1 MAKHIGIWMDKRIAK
16 IIAGDDG
23 GKLIKTITSEVEEFN
38 PKGGSGSRL
47 KGGPQ
52 DVVQDS
58 KYLERELQQL
68 KAYFDRVA
76 EQLPEFDWLVV
87 FGPSQTPGRFYD
99 RLLQQNKGLD
109 GKTIKVEKADSMTE
123 NQTIAWVRD
132 YFGGALRT

>member
-16 IIAGDDG
+16 IIAVDNG
-23 GKLIKTITSEVEEFN
+23 GKLIATVNSEVEEFN

-68 KAYFDRVA
+68 KAYFKEVVA
-76 EQLPEFDWLVV
+76 KLPKFDSLVV
-87 FGPSQTPGRFYD
+87 FGPSQTPKRFAD
-99 RLLQQNKGLD
+99 HLRKDHKELKGKIV
-109 GKTIKVEKADSMTE
+109 GVEKTDSMTD
-123 NQTIAWVRD
+123 NQTVAWARD
-132 YFGGALRT
+132 YFEGALRT

>member
-16 IIAGDDG
+16 IIAVDNG
-23 GKLIKTITSEVEEFN
+23 GKLIKTVTSEVEEFN

-68 KAYFDRVA
+68 KAYFDKVA
-76 EQLPEFDWLVV
+76 EQLPDFDSLVV

-99 RLLQQNKGLD
+99 RLIQQNKDLD

-132 YFGGALRT
+132 YFEGALRT